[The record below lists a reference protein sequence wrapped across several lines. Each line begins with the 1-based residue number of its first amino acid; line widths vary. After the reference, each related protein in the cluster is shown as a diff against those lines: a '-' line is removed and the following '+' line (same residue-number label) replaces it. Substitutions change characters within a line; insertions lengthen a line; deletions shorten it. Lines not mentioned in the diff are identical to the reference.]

1 MKNHI
6 AIAISVETPFQ
17 AKFSFVIYGP
27 KRCRSI
33 KLQDCLK
40 YIMNEMWDKRLLQ
53 VLLPPLIG
61 VARHTQIANQNAKL
75 PEEQYLTKD
84 LMNHPNFLYNR
95 PFFYSSKLLNF
106 FYFIW
111 VH

>member
-6 AIAISVETPFQ
+6 AITISVETSFQ

-27 KRCRSI
+27 KRCRSMSV
-33 KLQDCLK
+33 K
-40 YIMNEMWDKRLLQ
+40 YLTKCGINVFYKFI
-53 VLLPPLIG
+53 LPSLIG
-61 VARHTQIANQNAKL
+61 VARHAQIANENAKL

-84 LMNHPNFLYNR
+84 LMNYPNFLYKK